1 MQSKDSRPAPIP
13 PANEI
18 ERVAIVL
25 PQDTTFYH
33 DQRYVAVAWDKDTAG
48 ATTGQI
54 IGDHRQRLPFL
65 AGYLLFSKL
74 CGDRAMRTVDGS
86 LRMHGQVITPERYL
100 SLWRATLAQPI
111 TAEQFTER
119 HGQQVLLVLG
129 APLAPLRDQ
138 RSTWTSSP
146 FAHFDDFESAYR
158 DRIEYRTDG
167 GSEYFEIALD
177 LREPNAARDA
187 FYAASF
193 IQEAS
198 LKDQG
203 LVEARLQPSH
213 PVEPQFRAA
222 VTQPEL
228 FAEVA

>member
-1 MQSKDSRPAPIP
+1 MLSNDNRPAPSR

-18 ERVAIVL
+18 KRVTIVL

-33 DQRYVAVAWDKDTAG
+33 DQRYVALAWDMDTGG
-48 ATTGQI
+48 ATTGQF

-65 AGYLLFSKL
+65 AGYQLFSKL

-86 LRMHGQVITPERYL
+86 LRVNGQVITPERYL

-119 HGQQVLLVLG
+119 HCQQVLLVLG
-129 APLAPLRDQ
+129 APLAPLRGQ
-138 RSTWTSSP
+138 RSAWTSSP
-146 FAHFDDFESAYR
+146 FAYFDDFEAAHR

-167 GSEYFEIALD
+167 GSEHFEIALD
-177 LREPNAARDA
+177 LREPNAARDI

-198 LKDQG
+198 LEDQG
-203 LVEARLQPSH
+203 RVAVRLQPGH
-213 PVEPQFRAA
+213 PTEPQTHAA

-228 FAEVA
+228 FAAVA

>member
-1 MQSKDSRPAPIP
+1 MQSKDNLSAPIR

-33 DQRYVAVAWDKDTAG
+33 EQRYLAVAWDKETAG

-65 AGYLLFSKL
+65 AGYHLFSKL

-86 LRMHGQVITPERYL
+86 LRVNGQVITPERYL
-100 SLWRATLAQPI
+100 SLWRGTLAKPI

-129 APLAPLRDQ
+129 APLAPLRGQ
-138 RSTWTSSP
+138 RSAWTSSP
-146 FAHFDDFESAYR
+146 FVYFDDFEAAHR

-167 GSEYFEIALD
+167 GSEHFEIALD

-193 IQEAS
+193 IQETS

-203 LVEARLQPSH
+203 LVEVRLQPSR
-213 PVEPQFRAA
+213 PAEPQFRAA
-222 VTQPEL
+222 ITQPEL
-228 FAEVA
+228 FTAVA